1 MTTVLSWREADASRV
16 GYQDGTLP
24 TSRRLILTA
33 VMITPDIPLLD
44 ISALREGTADQ
55 RERLAARMDEALQRS
70 GFLMIENHGVP
81 AALRERIR
89 AEAQT
94 FFALPHQQKGKYA
107 TPVAGRGWIPQG
119 GEANAFYGEVA
130 DPDRADMKESLTIG
144 RNFRTGDEETDKA
157 WFAPN
162 VWPEECPELE
172 GFCEQFTGQVRDL
185 YYDLL
190 RMSAIALGLE
200 EDWFVGHV
208 RRAPHTFNIN
218 RYPPLTAV
226 GPAKEGQFRVAPHT
240 DWGILT
246 ILDRQP
252 GYGGL
257 QIQTQ
262 DGTWA
267 DAPYVPDAF
276 TVNVADLLSRWTGE
290 RWRSTRHRVLPPPR
304 EAPDEELIS
313 LIVFLEAEVDTVIRP
328 VAGDR
333 NLEPVV
339 AGEWLRAREAAATVS

>member
-1 MTTVLSWREADASRV
+1 MT
-16 GYQDGTLP
+16 
-24 TSRRLILTA
+24 
-33 VMITPDIPLLD
+33 TPDIPLLD
-44 ISALREGTADQ
+44 ISVWREGAPSQ
-55 RERLAARMDEALQRS
+55 RERLAARMDDALRQS
-70 GFLMIENHGVP
+70 GFLMLENHGIE
-81 AALRERIR
+81 AGLRDQIR
-89 AEAQT
+89 AAARA
-94 FFALPHQQKGKYA
+94 FFALPNERKARYA

-144 RNFRTGDEETDKA
+144 RNFRTGDEETDNA

-162 VWPEECPELE
+162 VWPEECPALE
-172 GFCEQFTGQVRDL
+172 GLCEQFTTQVREL

-190 RMSAIALGLE
+190 RMSAMALGLAR
-200 EDWFVGHV
+200 DYFVEHT

-218 RYPPLTAV
+218 RYPPLSAT

-257 QIQTQ
+257 QIQTR
-262 DGTWA
+262 DGAWA
-267 DAPYVPDAF
+267 DAPYVADAL

-290 RWRSTRHRVLPPPR
+290 RWRSTRHRVLPPPPQ
-304 EAPDEELIS
+304 APDEELIS

-328 VAGDR
+328 VAGNRD
-333 NLEPVV
+333 LKPVV
-339 AGEWLRAREAAATVS
+339 AGEWLRTREAAATVG

>member
-1 MTTVLSWREADASRV
+1 
-16 GYQDGTLP
+16 
-24 TSRRLILTA
+24 
-33 VMITPDIPLLD
+33 
-44 ISALREGTADQ
+44 
-55 RERLAARMDEALQRS
+55 
-70 GFLMIENHGVP
+70 
-81 AALRERIR
+81 
-89 AEAQT
+89 
-94 FFALPHQQKGKYA
+94 
-107 TPVAGRGWIPQG
+107 
-119 GEANAFYGEVA
+119 
-130 DPDRADMKESLTIG
+130 
-144 RNFRTGDEETDKA
+144 
-157 WFAPN
+157 
-162 VWPEECPELE
+162 VWPAECPRLE
-172 GFCEQFTGQVRDL
+172 GLCEQFTGQVRDL

-190 RMSAIALGLE
+190 RMSAVALGLDG
-200 EDWFVGHV
+200 DWFAGHV

-218 RYPPLTAV
+218 RYPPLSVTGA
-226 GPAKEGQFRVAPHT
+226 PKEGQFRVAPHT

-257 QIQTQ
+257 QIQAP

-276 TVNVADLLSRWTGE
+276 TVNVADLMSRWTGG

-328 VAGDR
+328 VAGDMDF
-333 NLEPVV
+333 EPVV

>member
-1 MTTVLSWREADASRV
+1 
-16 GYQDGTLP
+16 
-24 TSRRLILTA
+24 
-33 VMITPDIPLLD
+33 MISPDIPLLD
-44 ISALREGTADQ
+44 ISQYREGAANQ
-55 RERLAARMDEALQRS
+55 RGRLIARMDEALRRS
-70 GFLMIENHGVP
+70 GFLLIENHGVP
-81 AALRERIR
+81 ASLRDRIR
-89 AEAQT
+89 AEAQA
-94 FFALPHQQKGKYA
+94 FFTLSHQQKARYA
-107 TPVAGRGWIPQG
+107 TPVGGRGWIPQG

-130 DPDRADMKESLTIG
+130 DPARADMKESLTIG

-162 VWPEECPELE
+162 VWPAECPELE
-172 GFCEQFTGQVRDL
+172 SLCERFTAQVRDL

-190 RMSAIALGLE
+190 RISAIALALPD
-200 EDWFVGHV
+200 DWFVART

-218 RYPPLTAV
+218 HYPPLTRT
-226 GPAKEGQFRVAPHT
+226 GPAKQGQFRVAPHT

-257 QIQTQ
+257 QIQTP

-267 DAPYVPDAF
+267 DAPYVPDAL

-290 RWRSTRHRVLPPPR
+290 RWRSTRHRVLPPRR

-328 VAGDR
+328 VTGDKDF
-333 NLEPVV
+333 EPVA
-339 AGEWLRAREAAATVS
+339 AGEWLRAREAAATVR

>member
-1 MTTVLSWREADASRV
+1 
-16 GYQDGTLP
+16 
-24 TSRRLILTA
+24 
-33 VMITPDIPLLD
+33 MITPDIPLLD
-44 ISALREGTADQ
+44 ISVWREGSRSD
-55 RERLAARMDEALQRS
+55 RERLAARMDQALRHS

-81 AALRERIR
+81 AALRDQIR
-89 AEAQT
+89 AEAKR
-94 FFALPHQQKGKYA
+94 FFALPHERKAKYA

-130 DPDRADMKESLTIG
+130 DPDRADMKESMTIG
-144 RNFRTGDEETDKA
+144 RSFRTGDPETDRK
-157 WFAPN
+157 WFTPN
-162 VWPEECPELE
+162 VWPGECPELE
-172 GFCEQFTGQVRDL
+172 SLCERFAAQVRDL
-185 YYDLL
+185 YYELL
-190 RMSAIALGLE
+190 RMSAAAFGLD
-200 EDWFVGHV
+200 EDFFAGHA

-218 RYPPLTAV
+218 RYPPLTAT

-257 QIQTQ
+257 QIQTRE
-262 DGTWA
+262 GTWA
-267 DAPYVPDAF
+267 DAPFVEDAF

-304 EAPDEELIS
+304 QAPDEELIS

-328 VAGDR
+328 VAGNTD
-333 NLEPVV
+333 LEPVV
-339 AGEWLRAREAAATVS
+339 AGEWLRAREAAATVG